1 MHRFSIFLVV
11 AVIAVAGEELS
22 AVENPWD
29 TASDLL
35 ASSSSDPALAAQ
47 DVTDDA
53 GLNSS
58 LDMMATDFP
67 CLPSSNDQGHKKQ
80 SSKLRRGQACPL
92 DRSWENTTPPIAPEQ
107 EQQQE
112 QERGQQPHQ
121 ISNPDN
127 TENNAGAN
135 KAASIVS
142 SDFNDHFRIC
152 NPMLVGVYR
161 TVPVCDSGKMLDRSI
176 YQGRIDH
183 VENIMVGGIYVLL
196 DVTPGI
202 YHLLPPVPKFPT
214 LYILPGSPY
223 GARNIDAKYRQF

>member
-11 AVIAVAGEELS
+11 AVIAVALS
-22 AVENPWD
+22 AVGNPWD

-35 ASSSSDPALAAQ
+35 ASSSSDPALAVQ

-53 GLNSS
+53 GVNSS
-58 LDMMATDFP
+58 LDMMAADFP
-67 CLPSSNDQGHKKQ
+67 CSPSSDDQARKKQ

-92 DRSWENTTPPIAPEQ
+92 DRSWEKTTPPST
-107 EQQQE
+107 QE
-112 QERGQQPHQ
+112 QERGQQPQQ

-127 TENNAGAN
+127 TEDNSGAN
-135 KAASIVS
+135 KPASIVS
-142 SDFNDHFRIC
+142 ADFDDHFQIC
-152 NPMLVGVYR
+152 NPLLVGVYR
-161 TVPVCDSGKMLDRSI
+161 TVPVCDSGRMLDRSI
-176 YQGRIDH
+176 YQGRIDL

-202 YHLLPPVPKFPT
+202 YHLLPHVPKFPA